1 MASKSKNVPCEGC
14 RERKKKCSSGL
25 PCDRCKRL
33 GIECTYYNP
42 ALTHPDRFIGTN
54 SKELEAEVD
63 ELQRIANSLEDEM
76 DRLQQHDSSLDS
88 SSHDN
93 DPIDSNGG
101 GNLSDAVSTTEELS
115 EITEPVDLVKVNDSM
130 PLQWHMSLG
139 KYGLS
144 LETDIQSFD
153 DLLHQVRIFGQ
164 ALLRGRKPPS
174 STMKNG
180 SNTSPSQQSTT
191 MLRRYPI
198 FTPLRRANYR
208 AKLRCVSM
216 NEKDDTPETPTS
228 DTTTTTTTTTTID
241 PDLID
246 RQRTLQLLEA
256 YFECQFYHC
265 VMMHRETFYSSFVN
279 GNTDLLSS
287 PVVCSLCAA
296 IITMRCRHIRE
307 IIPCDKQATA
317 HTFYLNRARE
327 LIATKFDVATLETF
341 MTFLF
346 IALYYINLMHP
357 IRSRKYLE
365 LAVRIRHV
373 LAKDYETNKD
383 TDMHEYELFKR
394 LHTMLFDIAH
404 QIDFFNN
411 HRGVPDDNDNSNSS
425 SSTHDKNSN
434 SGSLRQKTQPLSPEL
449 AKQISL
455 SKHTPTPL
463 PDEKGGHLR
472 ALMKDVYTTRMNAVL
487 HPYLCATRFS
497 TKDTIPQSFAI
508 KMETMYNHYC
518 FTEIPPEYRLSL
530 TIFEND
536 LSDDEFQSRLTNDH
550 HLDITAV
557 CLAIRYYHGLISIHE
572 PFMPSLPR
580 HFTRAN
586 HPERPLINCDYTSE
600 PKPSDILLTEQMETY
615 HLRALEVCHRSA
627 IIIVRLLEFLSHKK
641 NICCYMFMPCFLTAW
656 DILMRNACLG
666 LADPE
671 EAQKYAPIRVLKLSR
686 DYCLRCVE
694 LLRKAFHFNTGDR
707 IMWEH
712 HQDVE
717 NEILSSLFASR
728 PYTADYWD
736 PFSSTSAW

>member
-1 MASKSKNVPCEGC
+1 MTHA
-14 RERKKKCSSGL
+14 
-25 PCDRCKRL
+25 DRS
-33 GIECTYYNP
+33 I
-42 ALTHPDRFIGTN
+42 ATN
-54 SKELEAEVD
+54 NKELEAQVD

-76 DRLQQHDSSLDS
+76 DRLQQPDSLDS
-88 SSHDN
+88 THD
-93 DPIDSNGG
+93 DNGS
-101 GNLSDAVSTTEELS
+101 NLSDAVSITEQFP
-115 EITEPVDLVKVNDSM
+115 EIAEPVDLATVNDI
-130 PLQWHMSLG
+130 PLKWHMSLG

-164 ALLRGRKPPS
+164 ALLRGRKAPS
-174 STMKNG
+174 TLKND
-180 SNTSPSQQSTT
+180 NTSPNQLSK

-208 AKLRCVSM
+208 AKLRCVRM
-216 NEKDDTPETPTS
+216 NEKEDTPETPISDTS
-228 DTTTTTTTTTTID
+228 TTTTTAID
-241 PDLID
+241 LDLTD
-246 RQRTLQLLEA
+246 RQHILQLLQA
-256 YFECQFYHC
+256 YFECQFYQC
-265 VMMHRETFYSSFVN
+265 VMMHRETFYSLFVN
-279 GNTDLLSS
+279 DNDDLLSS
-287 PVVCSLCAA
+287 PVVSSLCAA
-296 IITMRCRHIRE
+296 IITLRCRHIRD
-307 IIPCDKQATA
+307 IIPCEKQAHA
-317 HTFYLNRARE
+317 HTFYLNRARD
-327 LIATKFDVATLETF
+327 LIATKFDVPTLETF

-346 IALYYINLMHP
+346 MALYYINLMYP
-357 IRSRKYLE
+357 NRSRKYLE

-373 LAKDYETNKD
+373 LANDYETSKD
-383 TDMHEYELFKR
+383 TDMYEYELFKR

-411 HRGVPDDNDNSNSS
+411 HRGVPDDQPTND
-425 SSTHDKNSN
+425 STKDDTS
-434 SGSLRQKTQPLSPEL
+434 SGSLRLKTQPLSPEL

-455 SKHTPTPL
+455 SKHTPAPL

-472 ALMKDVYTTRMNAVL
+472 ALMKDVYTTRMIALL
-487 HPYLCATRFS
+487 HPYICTTRPS
-497 TKDTIPQSFAI
+497 DKDTIPESFVI
-508 KMETMYNHYC
+508 KTETMYNHYC
-518 FTEIPPEYRLSL
+518 FTEIPAEYRLSL

-536 LSDDEFQSRLTNDH
+536 ISDDEFQSRLTNDH
-550 HLDITAV
+550 HLDITAI
-557 CLAIRYYHGLISIHE
+557 CLAIRYYHGLITIHE
-572 PFMPSLPR
+572 PLMPSLPR
-580 HFTRAN
+580 HFTRAY
-586 HPERPLINCDYTSE
+586 HPERSLVKCDYTSE

-656 DILMRNACLG
+656 DILTRNACLG
-666 LADPE
+666 LVDPE

-717 NEILSSLFASR
+717 NEILSSLFATR

>member
-1 MASKSKNVPCEGC
+1 GC

-42 ALTHPDRFIGTN
+42 ALTHPDRYNTAN
-54 SKELEAEVD
+54 NKELEAEVD

-76 DRLQQHDSSLDS
+76 DRLQHDPLDNV
-88 SSHDN
+88 HD
-93 DPIDSNGG
+93 DKIDNGS
-101 GNLSDAVSTTEELS
+101 NLSDA
-115 EITEPVDLVKVNDSM
+115 I
-130 PLQWHMSLG
+130 PLKWRMSLG

-144 LETDIQSFD
+144 LQTDIQSFD
-153 DLLHQVRIFGQ
+153 DLSHQVRIFGQ
-164 ALLRGRKPPS
+164 ALWRSRKPS
-174 STMKNG
+174 SSILKHG
-180 SNTSPSQQSTT
+180 DTSDQLST
-191 MLRRYPI
+191 MLRRYPV
-198 FTPLRRANYR
+198 FTPLRRAHYR
-208 AKLRCVSM
+208 ARMRCVSM
-216 NEKDDTPETPTS
+216 NEKDDTPDTHANDTI
-228 DTTTTTTTTTTID
+228 TTTTTT
-241 PDLID
+241 DLD
-246 RQRTLQLLEA
+246 LVDQQLTLQLLQT

-265 VMMHRETFYSSFVN
+265 VMMHRETFYSLFIN
-279 GNTDLLSS
+279 GNPDLLSS

-296 IITMRCRHIRE
+296 IITLRCGHIRE
-307 IIPCDKQATA
+307 IIPCDKQAQA
-317 HTFYLNRARE
+317 HTIYFNRARE
-327 LIATKFDVATLETF
+327 LIATKFDAATLETF

-346 IALYYINLMHP
+346 MALYYINLMYP
-357 IRSRKYLE
+357 MRSRKYLE
-365 LAVRIRHV
+365 LAIRIRHV
-373 LAKDYETNKD
+373 LAKNYETSKD
-383 TDMHEYELFKR
+383 TDTHEYELFKR
-394 LHTMLFDIAH
+394 LHTILFDIAH

-411 HRGVPDDNDNSNSS
+411 HRGVPDDQPINDSTRGNSS
-425 SSTHDKNSN
+425 CN
-434 SGSLRQKTQPLSPEL
+434 LRQRTQPLSPEL
-449 AKQISL
+449 ANQISL

-472 ALMKDVYTTRMNAVL
+472 AIMKDIYTTRMNAVL
-487 HPYLCATRFS
+487 HPYLCVSRFS
-497 TKDTIPQSFAI
+497 NKDTIPQSFAVKI
-508 KMETMYNHYC
+508 ETMYNHYC

-536 LSDDEFQSRLTNDH
+536 LSDDEFQARLTKDH

-580 HFTRAN
+580 HFTRSN
-586 HPERPLINCDYTSE
+586 HPKRPLINCDYTSE
-600 PKPSDILLTEQMETY
+600 PKPSDILMTEQMETY
-615 HLRALEVCHRSA
+615 NLRALEVCHRSA
-627 IIIVRLLEFLSHKK
+627 IIIVRLLEFLSNKK
-641 NICCYMFMPCFLTAW
+641 NLCCYMFMPCFLTAW

-671 EAQKYAPIRVLKLSR
+671 EAQKYAPIRVLRLSR

-707 IMWEH
+707 IMWQH